1 MRVVV
6 VILIVENIIVGNIC
20 ITLPNALNE
29 FIIIVLLVDCAL
41 IGYFILD
48 KAFWAIMM
56 NSLCI

>member
-48 KAFWAIMM
+48 EAFWGIMV